1 MNNLKKIFVL
11 IIVSALLFTAC
22 AKPQEQTKTN
32 ENVKEEKKEEVKNE
46 EKSSDLSIVTTLF
59 PTYSFAKAIAP
70 KANVSLLLPPGADSH
85 AFEPSPDDILS
96 LQKADVVVYTSQYM
110 EEWFDRTAKA
120 IDLDMDRVVKAA
132 EGIDLMKG
140 DDHDHEH
147 DHDHDH
153 DEDKDH
159 DHDHDEDHDHDHDD
173 HDDHDDINDDH
184 DHDEDEDHDH
194 DHDHH
199 DHEGHHHLYDPHIW
213 TSPVLAKKMAEN
225 IYNKI
230 IEIDPANKDDYKAN
244 YDKLIADLDELD
256 KEFKDIKA
264 NSKRDTMFFGSRFA
278 LSYFAHQYDFDVES
292 VYDNCTANAEPN
304 PREMAEVI
312 NEMKEEKAPVIF
324 YEELV
329 DPKLANQIAEEVGAK
344 AMLFH
349 SCHNLS
355 KEDFE
360 AGKTYVG
367 IMKANAE
374 ALKEALN

>member
-1 MNNLKKIFVL
+1 MNKLKKIFVL
-11 IIVSALLFTAC
+11 IIVSALVFTAC
-22 AKPQEQTKTN
+22 AKPQEQTKS
-32 ENVKEEKKEEVKNE
+32 ENNLKEEKKEEVKSE
-46 EKSSDLSIVTTLF
+46 EQSSDLSIVTTLF

-70 KANVSLLLPPGADSH
+70 QANVSLLLPPGADSH

-96 LQKADVVVYTSQYM
+96 LQKADVVVYTSEYM

-120 IDLDMDRVVKAA
+120 INLDMDRVVKAA

-140 DDHDHEH
+140 DDHDH
-147 DHDHDH
+147 
-153 DEDKDH
+153 
-159 DHDHDEDHDHDHDD
+159 
-173 HDDHDDINDDH
+173 DH

-194 DHDHH
+194 DEDHNHDDHDEHDDH

-244 YDKLIADLDELD
+244 YDKLIGDLDELD

-264 NSKRDTMFFGSRFA
+264 SAKSDTIFFGSRFA

-304 PREMAEVI
+304 PREIAEVI

-329 DPKLANQIAEEVGAK
+329 DPKLANQIADEVGVK

-360 AGKTYVG
+360 VGKTYVG

-374 ALKEALN
+374 ALREALN

>member
-1 MNNLKKIFVL
+1 
-11 IIVSALLFTAC
+11 
-22 AKPQEQTKTN
+22 
-32 ENVKEEKKEEVKNE
+32 
-46 EKSSDLSIVTTLF
+46 
-59 PTYSFAKAIAP
+59 
-70 KANVSLLLPPGADSH
+70 
-85 AFEPSPDDILS
+85 
-96 LQKADVVVYTSQYM
+96 M

-120 IDLDMDRVVKAA
+120 INLDMDRVVKAA

-140 DDHDHEH
+140 DDHDH
-147 DHDHDH
+147 
-153 DEDKDH
+153 
-159 DHDHDEDHDHDHDD
+159 
-173 HDDHDDINDDH
+173 DH

-194 DHDHH
+194 DEDHNHDDHDEHDDH

-244 YDKLIADLDELD
+244 YDKLIGDLDELD

-264 NSKRDTMFFGSRFA
+264 SAKSDTIFFGSRFA
-278 LSYFAHQYDFDVES
+278 LSYFAHQYNFDVES

-304 PREMAEVI
+304 PREIAEVI

-329 DPKLANQIAEEVGAK
+329 DPKLANQIADEVGAK

-360 AGKTYVG
+360 VGKTYVG

-374 ALKEALN
+374 ALREALN

>member
-1 MNNLKKIFVL
+1 MNKLKKIFVL
-11 IIVSALLFTAC
+11 IIVSALVFTAC
-22 AKPQEQTKTN
+22 AKPQEQTKSN
-32 ENVKEEKKEEVKNE
+32 NNLKEEKKEEVKNE
-46 EKSSDLSIVTTLF
+46 EQSSDLSIVTTLF

-70 KANVSLLLPPGADSH
+70 QANVSLLLPPGADSH

-96 LQKADVVVYTSQYM
+96 LQKADVVVYTSEYM

-120 IDLDMDRVVKAA
+120 INLDMDRVVKAA

-140 DDHDHEH
+140 DDHDH
-147 DHDHDH
+147 DY
-153 DEDKDH
+153 
-159 DHDHDEDHDHDHDD
+159 
-173 HDDHDDINDDH
+173 N
-184 DHDEDEDHDH
+184 HDEDEDHDH
-194 DHDHH
+194 DHHG
-199 DHEGHHHLYDPHIW
+199 HEDHHHLYDPHIW

-244 YDKLIADLDELD
+244 YDKLIGDLDELD

-264 NSKRDTMFFGSRFA
+264 NAKRDTIFFGSRFA

-292 VYDNCTANAEPN
+292 VYDNCAANAEPN

-312 NEMKEEKAPVIF
+312 NEMKEEKAPVVF

-329 DPKLANQIAEEVGAK
+329 NPKLANQIADEVGAK

-374 ALKEALN
+374 ALREALN

>member
-32 ENVKEEKKEEVKNE
+32 ENKTEEKKEEVKNDE
-46 EKSSDLSIVTTLF
+46 QSSDLSVVTTLF

-70 KANVSLLLPPGADSH
+70 QANVSLLLPPGADSH

-96 LQKADVVVYTSQYM
+96 LQKADMVVYTSEYM
-110 EEWFDRTAKA
+110 EEWFGRTAKA
-120 IDLDMDRVVKAA
+120 INLDMERVVKAA

-140 DDHDHEH
+140 DDHDH
-147 DHDHDH
+147 
-153 DEDKDH
+153 DE
-159 DHDHDEDHDHDHDD
+159 DEDHDHDHDD
-173 HDDHDDINDDH
+173 HDDHYDHDDH
-184 DHDEDEDHDH
+184 DEDHDH
-194 DHDHH
+194 DHDEDHNHDHDDHDHH
-199 DHEGHHHLYDPHIW
+199 GHEGHHHLYDPHIW

-230 IEIDPANKDDYKAN
+230 ITIDPANKDDYKAN
-244 YDKLIADLDELD
+244 YDKLIGDLDELD
-256 KEFKDIKA
+256 KEFKDIVASAK
-264 NSKRDTMFFGSRFA
+264 SDTIFFGSRFA
-278 LSYFAHQYDFDVES
+278 LSYFANQYDLDVES
-292 VYDNCTANAEPN
+292 VYDNCAANAEPN

-312 NEMKEEKAPVIF
+312 NEMKEKKAPVIF

-329 DPKLANQIAEEVGAK
+329 DPKLANQIADEVGAK

-367 IMKANAE
+367 IIKANAE